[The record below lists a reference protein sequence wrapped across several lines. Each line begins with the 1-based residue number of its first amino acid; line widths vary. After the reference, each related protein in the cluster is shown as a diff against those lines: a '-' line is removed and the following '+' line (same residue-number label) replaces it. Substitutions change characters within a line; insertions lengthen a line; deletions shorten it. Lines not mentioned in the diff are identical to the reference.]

1 MIKRDSEEAQYIQ
14 PGSEY
19 DMVLEL
25 PRTNRKNY
33 LMHEQLME
41 LLRALDRIPQ

>member
-1 MIKRDSEEAQYIQ
+1 MNKRDSEEAPYMQ

-19 DMVLEL
+19 DMLLEL
-25 PRTNRKNY
+25 PRTDRKNY

-41 LLRALDRIPQ
+41 LLRAIDRN